1 MHKTV
6 RGISQRLFWGWSVTL
21 NAPVRSLAYRGPR
34 SGGWVRRTSCETTA
48 FAAITHSLTR
58 SPEHFR
64 TSLRPTPFQASG
76 SLADDVSR
84 IIRSESKRQR
94 HGGESKGDDGERSCE
109 PMSIIDALMDDE
121 GGEEE
126 EGPWGGL
133 SEHEYMEVLQALEE
147 SIRRDME
154 SEGACVAVGWFWLIL
169 CRGRAASWTRG
180 GPGVVAEATAD
191 SAKPCCH
198 LVMTCS

>member
-1 MHKTV
+1 M
-6 RGISQRLFWGWSVTL
+6 
-21 NAPVRSLAYRGPR
+21 
-34 SGGWVRRTSCETTA
+34 
-48 FAAITHSLTR
+48 
-58 SPEHFR
+58 
-64 TSLRPTPFQASG
+64 
-76 SLADDVSR
+76 ADDVSR

-154 SEGACVAVGWFWLIL
+154 SEGACVAVGWFWLI
-169 CRGRAASWTRG
+169 CAE
-180 GPGVVAEATAD
+180 VVRHHGHRVD
-191 SAKPCCH
+191 
-198 LVMTCS
+198 LVWWRKRQRIQQNRVVIE